1 MQLNKLSQNYCVY
14 LCNIMSKKAVFLL
27 VFFMLLGVA
36 FLSYYYF
43 TYLQNPRRLP
53 TYGNPGHKV
62 GAFSFTD
69 QDGNTITEKD
79 VEGKIYVIEYFFT
92 TCEGICPK
100 MNENMTKVFAAY
112 RGQPDVMILSHTVD
126 PEVDTIAQMKRY
138 AEKYGAESNQWK
150 FLTGNKDSLYQMAID
165 DYLIPI
171 ADSTVDKISP
181 TFIHTQKFVLIDKE
195 KSVRGFYDG
204 TDESSVDKLIKDIV
218 TLRKEYN

>member
-1 MQLNKLSQNYCVY
+1 
-14 LCNIMSKKAVFLL
+14 
-27 VFFMLLGVA
+27 MLLGVA

-62 GAFSFTD
+62 GGFSFID
-69 QDGNTITEKD
+69 QDGNTVTEKD

-100 MNENMTKVFAAY
+100 MNENMTKVFSAY
-112 RGQPDVMILSHTVD
+112 RGQPDVMILSHSVD

-138 AEKYGAESNQWK
+138 ADKYGAESNQWK
-150 FLTGNKDSLYQMAID
+150 FLTGNKDSLYKMAID